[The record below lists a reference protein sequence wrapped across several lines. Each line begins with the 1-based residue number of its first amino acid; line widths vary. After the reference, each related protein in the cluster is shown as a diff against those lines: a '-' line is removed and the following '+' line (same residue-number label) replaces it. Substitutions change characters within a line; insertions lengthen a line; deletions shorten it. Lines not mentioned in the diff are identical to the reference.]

1 MARKEE
7 NTLAGWNDIIKKQ
20 GEQAKANN
28 PQKKKVGDS
37 TMITGGAEITPK
49 VTVKKFEMPASMNDG
64 DDTLLIEQS
73 GQAVHLSP
81 GTMETIL
88 DWYYGRR

>member
-1 MARKEE
+1 MSKGISVPAMWRSRGAMPVKV
-7 NTLAGWNDIIKKQ
+7 AVPKAV
-20 GEQAKANN
+20 GE
-28 PQKKKVGDS
+28 S

-49 VTVKKFEMPASMNDG
+49 VTVKKFEMPASLHNG

-81 GTMETIL
+81 DTMQAIL
-88 DWYYGRR
+88 DWYYGR